1 MCLRPLASDLTPHSF
16 ILKPADTK
24 VDRVNKRLIQVI
36 DLGVPTLGIPL
47 LVALACHAYIR
58 RMVVGIHL
66 LPRRALPRDP
76 SYNRTLDW
84 LKKDTDV
91 AISDP
96 LTRFTLLPRSVRGP
110 VVVPFNRIGIVNAIS
125 ETAQPY
131 HTAAQREIVA
141 TPYSRTSLAIR
152 GTRGR
157 YFCMRAPEAWTQL
170 ELIEQALTEQSGW
183 LYPAKPKPRK
193 PSPISGV

>member
-1 MCLRPLASDLTPHSF
+1 MGLLSLKPALTSRSF
-16 ILKPADTK
+16 ILKPADTTA
-24 VDRVNKRLIQVI
+24 DRVNKRIIQAI
-36 DLGVPTLGIPL
+36 DLGVPALGIPL
-47 LVALACHAYIR
+47 LIALACHTYIR
-58 RMVVGIHL
+58 RMVIGIHL

-76 SYNRTLDW
+76 GYNRTLDW

-96 LTRFTLLPRSVRGP
+96 LTRFTLLPRAVRGP
-110 VVVPFNRIGIVNAIS
+110 VVVPFSRLAIVNAIS

-141 TPYSRTSLAIR
+141 DSYSRTSLAIR

-157 YFCMRAPEAWTQL
+157 YFCLRAPEAWTQL

-183 LYPAKPKPRK
+183 LYPAKPKPRR
-193 PSPISGV
+193 PTSSGE